1 MLHRRILKLTPEAL
15 WVFTEQAGIA
25 IAAFVGIKLLT
36 HVLDTSEFGRLAL
49 ANTMVMLIGTSF
61 FGPLGQGLLR
71 FWAISKERGE
81 LHTFYCVS
89 NRITIYAVIAS
100 LLLAVILSCSISIVK
115 GFDWTMLVMLSSGVG
130 IVTGLFGLKVSVF
143 TAARQRKRT
152 ALLRVSNSFL
162 RPLCALLLIVL
173 TVPLANMALVGY
185 LVTIVIVFVIARGLY
200 NREIFKKYSSSR
212 VDVRSAS
219 FQSLRKEI
227 WKYAWPFLA
236 WVGFGWIHLSCDKWS
251 LQTFHGANVVGAFA
265 VVSSLSIYPLVF
277 GSGFLTTL
285 FTPIAFQRASDLS
298 QSQSVSSA
306 NRTLLLMTGIYIVG
320 VVIIIS
326 VFSLLHQPLVLLI
339 SNERFAQYSY
349 LLPWLT
355 LAWALFY
362 LGQLLTLWGLAA
374 RHTRIYILPK
384 CVSSVIALLATFSLS
399 AKAGPLGVILGL
411 GIAGLVYA
419 LWCGIIAGRLVWT
432 RMGPTS
438 NGFKKE
444 ADNTELV

>member
-15 WVFTEQAGIA
+15 WVFTEQTGVA

-49 ANTMVMLIGTSF
+49 ANTIVMLIGTSS

-71 FWAISKERGE
+71 FWAISKEHGE
-81 LHTFYCVS
+81 LHTFYRVS
-89 NRITIYAVIAS
+89 NRIAIYAVIAS
-100 LLLAVILSCSISIVK
+100 LLLAVIFSCSISIVK

-130 IVTGLFGLKVSVF
+130 IITGLFGLKVSVF
-143 TAARQRKRT
+143 TAARQRRRT

-200 NREIFKKYSSSR
+200 NRETLKKCSSSR

-236 WVGFGWIHLSCDKWS
+236 WAGFGWIHLSCDKWS
-251 LQTFHGANVVGAFA
+251 LQAFHGAKVVGAFA

-285 FTPIAFQRASDLS
+285 FTPIAFQRAGDLS

-306 NRTLLLMTGIYIVG
+306 NKTLLLMTGIYIVG
-320 VVIIIS
+320 AVIIIS
-326 VFSLLHQPLVLLI
+326 VFSLLHQPLVLLV
-339 SNERFAQYSY
+339 SNERFVQYSY

-362 LGQLLTLWGLAA
+362 LGQLLICWGLLAKQA
-374 RHTRIYILPK
+374 RSYILPK
-384 CVSSVIALLATFSLS
+384 LVCSMVAFLGTFSLS
-399 AKAGPLGVILGL
+399 ASMGPMGIVLGL
-411 GIAGLVYA
+411 GIAGAIYA
-419 LWCGIIAGRLVWT
+419 VWCGMIALKLLRT
-432 RMGPTS
+432 RRKSPWSANSIRYGAS
-438 NGFKKE
+438 
-444 ADNTELV
+444 

>member
-1 MLHRRILKLTPEAL
+1 
-15 WVFTEQAGIA
+15 VFIEQAGIA

-36 HVLDTSEFGRLAL
+36 QVLDTSEFGRLAL

-89 NRITIYAVIAS
+89 NRIAIYAVIAS
-100 LLLAVILSCSISIVK
+100 LLLAAILSCSISIVK
-115 GFDWTMLVMLSSGVG
+115 GFDWSMLVMLSSGVG
-130 IVTGLFGLKVSVF
+130 IVTGLFGLKLSVF
-143 TAARQRKRT
+143 TAARQRRRT
-152 ALLRVSNSFL
+152 ALLRVCNSFL
-162 RPLCALLLIVL
+162 RPLCALVLIVL
-173 TVPLANMALVGY
+173 TVPLANMALAGY
-185 LVTIVIVFVIARGLY
+185 FVTIVIVFVIARRLYIKEGLKTCGS
-200 NREIFKKYSSSR
+200 ESKFDMGST
-212 VDVRSAS
+212 S
-219 FQSLRKEI
+219 FRSLRKEI

-236 WVGFGWIHLSCDKWS
+236 WAGFGWIHLSCDKWA
-251 LQTFHGANVVGAFA
+251 LQAFHGANVVGAFA
-265 VVSSLSIYPLVF
+265 VVSSLSVYPLVF

-285 FTPIAFQRASDLS
+285 FTPIAFQRAGDLS

-306 NRTLLLMTGIYIVG
+306 NRTLLHMTGIYIVG

-339 SNERFAQYSY
+339 SNERFVQYSY

-374 RHTRIYILPK
+374 KHTRIYILPK

-399 AKAGPLGVILGL
+399 VKMGPLGVVLGL

-419 LWCGIIAGRLVWT
+419 LWCGIIAVRLVWT

-438 NGFKKE
+438 NGFIKQ
-444 ADNTELV
+444 ADNSGLL